1 MGTTLANFSLTMSSS
16 SSSDSGSSS
25 SSSSG
30 SSSDNKGKSV
40 IVADVP
46 EEVGGSDGGS
56 NDDAAASAIVPP
68 ALPHF
73 YEIVAA
79 YAWSILDVNKDGVI
93 DVEEWLSG
101 LAKLVPSVSPEQI
114 ASDL

>member
-1 MGTTLANFSLTMSSS
+1 MSS

-46 EEVGGSDGGS
+46 AEVGASDGGVTEDQT
-56 NDDAAASAIVPP
+56 DDSATVPP

-79 YAWSILDVNKDGVI
+79 YAWSILDVNKDGTIPTIPQWRKSARTCVC
-93 DVEEWLSG
+93 VYE
-101 LAKLVPSVSPEQI
+101 
-114 ASDL
+114 